1 MPKRKRIGRRKG
13 APSLRRFVGSRRAE
27 LRQGVGVGVGGSGGV
42 GCPGGGN
49 LEVVGVIGAKKAE
62 PLLHAMNDGVAE
74 GHGEDLGDGAELG
87 YV

>member
-1 MPKRKRIGRRKG
+1 M
-13 APSLRRFVGSRRAE
+13 
-27 LRQGVGVGVGGSGGV
+27 GVGALNYGEVLGSELAGVVGV

-49 LEVVGVIGAKKAE
+49 LEVVVCGIGAKKAE

>member
-1 MPKRKRIGRRKG
+1 M
-13 APSLRRFVGSRRAE
+13 
-27 LRQGVGVGVGGSGGV
+27 GVGALNYGEVLGSELAGAVGV